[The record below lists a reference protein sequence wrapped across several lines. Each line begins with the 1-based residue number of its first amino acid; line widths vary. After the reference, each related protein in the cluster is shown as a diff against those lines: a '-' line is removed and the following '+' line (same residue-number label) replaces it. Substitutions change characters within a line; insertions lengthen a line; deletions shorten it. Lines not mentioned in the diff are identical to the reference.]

1 MNDPKIPDAEDL
13 RKLVEEIAQTHV
25 PFGMYGP
32 AKYPPKGCPLMD
44 VPQEYLAWFQ
54 AKGFPKGKLG
64 RLMEQCLLLKGNGL
78 DPLLT
83 PSAKPTADGR
93 RKTPA
98 AACGILRAN
107 NLPPGRNAFFPRHQE
122 EGTSFTSR
130 LVPSS
135 SVTAST

>member
-1 MNDPKIPDAEDL
+1 MNDPEIPDAEDL
-13 RKLVEEIAQTHV
+13 RKLVEEIAQTHI

-78 DPLLT
+78 DSLFDPF
-83 PSAKPTADGR
+83 
-93 RKTPA
+93 RKA
-98 AACGILRAN
+98 NGGCGILKMN
-107 NLPPGRNAFFPRHQE
+107 DLPLRQIRKE
-122 EGTSFTSR
+122 E
-130 LVPSS
+130 PSS
-135 SVTAST
+135 LPGLRPLLP

>member
-1 MNDPKIPDAEDL
+1 MNDPEIPDAEDL
-13 RKLVEEIAQTHV
+13 RKLVEEIAQTHI

-78 DPLLT
+78 DSLFDPFRK
-83 PSAKPTADGR
+83 ANGGR
-93 RKTPA
+93 KKTPA
-98 AACGILRAN
+98 AACGILKMN
-107 NLPPGRNAFFPRHQE
+107 DLPPLQKCPLRQIRKE
-122 EGTSFTSR
+122 E
-130 LVPSS
+130 PSS
-135 SVTAST
+135 LPGLRPLLP

>member
-1 MNDPKIPDAEDL
+1 MNDPEIPDAENL
-13 RKLVEEIAQTHV
+13 RKLVEEIAQTHI

-78 DPLLT
+78 DSLFDPFRKANGGT
-83 PSAKPTADGR
+83 KKNAR
-93 RKTPA
+93 R
-98 AACGILRAN
+98 RVWDFEN
-107 NLPPGRNAFFPRHQE
+107 E
-122 EGTSFTSR
+122 
-130 LVPSS
+130 
-135 SVTAST
+135 

>member
-1 MNDPKIPDAEDL
+1 MNDPEIPDAEDL
-13 RKLVEEIAQTHV
+13 RKLVEEIAQTHI

-78 DPLLT
+78 DSLLT
-83 PSAKPTADGR
+83 PSGKPTAGGR

-98 AACGILRAN
+98 AACGILKMN
-107 NLPPGRNAFFPRHQE
+107 DLPLRQIRKE
-122 EGTSFTSR
+122 E
-130 LVPSS
+130 PSS
-135 SVTAST
+135 LPGLRPLLP

>member
-1 MNDPKIPDAEDL
+1 MNDPEIPDAEDL
-13 RKLVEEIAQTHV
+13 RKLVEEIAQTHI

-78 DPLLT
+78 DG
-83 PSAKPTADGR
+83 KPTAGGR
-93 RKTPA
+93 RKPPA
-98 AACGILRAN
+98 AACGILKMN
-107 NLPPGRNAFFPRHQE
+107 DLPLRQIRKE
-122 EGTSFTSR
+122 E
-130 LVPSS
+130 PSS
-135 SVTAST
+135 LPGLRPLLP

>member
-1 MNDPKIPDAEDL
+1 MNDPEIPDAEDL
-13 RKLVEEIAQTHV
+13 RKLVEEIAQTHI

-78 DPLLT
+78 DSLFCLLYT
-83 PSAKPTADGR
+83 SPS
-93 RKTPA
+93 
-98 AACGILRAN
+98 
-107 NLPPGRNAFFPRHQE
+107 PRD
-122 EGTSFTSR
+122 S
-130 LVPSS
+130 
-135 SVTAST
+135 

>member
-1 MNDPKIPDAEDL
+1 MNDPEIPDAEDL
-13 RKLVEEIAQTHV
+13 RKLVEEIAQTHI

-78 DPLLT
+78 DSLFDPFRKANGGPPACRRLAGSKEADSRRRENH
-83 PSAKPTADGR
+83 PCEGRHSSA
-93 RKTPA
+93 
-98 AACGILRAN
+98 
-107 NLPPGRNAFFPRHQE
+107 
-122 EGTSFTSR
+122 
-130 LVPSS
+130 
-135 SVTAST
+135 

>member
-32 AKYPPKGCPLMD
+32 ATYPPKGCPLMD

-78 DPLLT
+78 DPLFD
-83 PSAKPTADGR
+83 PFRKANGGR
-93 RKTPA
+93 TKK
-98 AACGILRAN
+98 
-107 NLPPGRNAFFPRHQE
+107 NARRRVWDFE
-122 EGTSFTSR
+122 NE
-130 LVPSS
+130 
-135 SVTAST
+135 